1 MIYGAKDTKQN
12 EAAVLAPIFKRAAQK
27 LVKGSLAEGTLYMSI
42 PGSNDDGTMIADL
55 AHFELLREIIE
66 SEQCKPWVSGIH
78 ARTLYKKQD
87 FRVVLISME
96 TAAQMKEHH
105 IDGTSSVQVLKGHI
119 RYSTKGQVY
128 DLRAGSLLTL
138 GASIKHEVEAMEE
151 SVFLLTISWPANREL
166 LAMPHRG
173 YGT

>member
-1 MIYGAKDTKQN
+1 MA
-12 EAAVLAPIFKRAAQK
+12 
-27 LVKGSLAEGTLYMSI
+27 I

-55 AHFELLREIIE
+55 AHFDLLREIIE
-66 SEQCKPWVSGIH
+66 SEQCKPWASGIH

-96 TAAQMKEHH
+96 IAAQMKEHH

-119 RYSTKGQVY
+119 HYSTQGQVY
-128 DLRAGSLLTL
+128 DLRAGNLLAL

-151 SVFLLTISWPANREL
+151 SVFLLSISWPANLEL